1 MGSFKVSNNTFKLR
15 YFLNK
20 RAEPVAFIK
29 KYVYSDAAYET
40 NTKYTTKCDE
50 NKLVAYEYW
59 YTVNSATHLIA
70 LTARR

>member
-1 MGSFKVSNNTFKLR
+1 M
-15 YFLNK
+15 
-20 RAEPVAFIK
+20 AFIK